1 MVGTALGKELSS
13 CQPTS
18 LFSWRLH
25 PSGVNSIHNTPRKH
39 SVEGNYHK
47 VVREEKERC
56 ADEGLQGPWALE
68 LKSEEWEGTGHI
80 KMGEEQLAG
89 RIARAKTLKG
99 GQN

>member
-1 MVGTALGKELSS
+1 MVGTALGKELS
-13 CQPTS
+13 CRQPTS

-56 ADEGLQGPWALE
+56 ADEGLQVPWALE
-68 LKSEEWEGTGHI
+68 LRSEEWEGTSHS
-80 KMGEEQLAG
+80 KMGKNSWQGELQEQ
-89 RIARAKTLKG
+89 RP
-99 GQN
+99 